1 MKTLRSIAVLI
12 TLALLTLFST
22 VFAGD
27 KQMDK
32 IAESYVKLVLNV
44 GQYDDGYVD
53 AYYGPENLKPK
64 AISEKE
70 KSNFPFKKFYDEA
83 ESLLGSLKKIP
94 EGGLSE
100 IEKLRLEFLKAQILA
115 VKARIEMLNGK
126 KMSFDEESGALY
138 QAVAP
143 VHNKEYFES
152 QLKAI
157 DTLLP
162 GKGSI
167 SERYENFR
175 KGLIIP
181 KDKLDAVFTAA
192 IQECRRRTLEHV
204 KLPTGENFKV
214 EYVTD
219 KPWGAYNWYKG
230 NAFSLIEVNTG
241 LPTYIDQPLGLA
253 SHEGYPGHHV
263 YNALLE
269 MDLSKGRGWVEFT
282 VYPLYSPQSLIA
294 EGSANFGIDMIFP
307 GVERLD
313 FEKKTLYPLA
323 GLDTSRAE
331 TYYRLRELINN
342 LQYSMTEAARSYLD
356 GKFTKEETID
366 WLMKYSLQS
375 KERAERS
382 LRFIEHYRSYVINYT
397 LGQDIIKNYV
407 EKQGGTSDNQT
418 KRWEI
423 FTRILST
430 PQTPKGLMQ

>member
-12 TLALLTLFST
+12 VFIVLTLFST
-22 VFAGD
+22 EFARD

-32 IAESYVKLVLNV
+32 IARSYVKLVLNL

-53 AYYGPENLKPK
+53 AYYGPENLKPN

-70 KSNFPFKKFYDEA
+70 KSSFPFKKFHDEA
-83 ESLLGSLKKIP
+83 ERLLEALKKVPKGSLT
-94 EGGLSE
+94 E
-100 IEKLRLEFLKAQILA
+100 IEKLRLEFLHAQVSA
-115 VKARIEMLNGK
+115 VKARIEILNGK
-126 KMSFDEESGALY
+126 KMSFDEESKALY
-138 QAVAP
+138 QAVSP

-157 DTLLP
+157 DSLLP
-162 GKGSI
+162 GNGSI
-167 SERYENFR
+167 AERYETFR

-181 KDKLDAVFTAA
+181 KDKLNAVFTAA
-192 IQECRRRTLEHV
+192 IEECRRRTLEHV
-204 KLPTGENFKV
+204 KLPKKENFKV

-230 NAFSLIEVNTG
+230 NAFSLIEVNTE
-241 LPTYIDQPLGLA
+241 LPIYIDQPLGLA

-269 MDLSKGRGWVEFT
+269 EDLSKGRGWLEFT

-307 GVERLD
+307 GDERLI
-313 FEKKTLYPLA
+313 FEKKVLYPLA
-323 GLDTSRAE
+323 GLDTSKAD
-331 TYYRLRELINN
+331 TYYRLGELINN

-356 GKFTKEETID
+356 GKLTKQETVD
-366 WLMKYSLQS
+366 WLMKYNLQS

-397 LGQDIIKNYV
+397 LGQDIIRNYV
-407 EKQGGTSDNQT
+407 EKHGGTVDNQK

-430 PQTPKGLMQ
+430 PQTPQGLMM